1 MMFLSNAVVCN
12 SSMATLI
19 PSAIGVLP
27 FSDRVSMAFFKV
39 LASFVSGVA
48 VLISS
53 PKLTTAS

>member
-1 MMFLSNAVVCN
+1 MILRFNAVVCN
-12 SSMATLI
+12 SPMAALI